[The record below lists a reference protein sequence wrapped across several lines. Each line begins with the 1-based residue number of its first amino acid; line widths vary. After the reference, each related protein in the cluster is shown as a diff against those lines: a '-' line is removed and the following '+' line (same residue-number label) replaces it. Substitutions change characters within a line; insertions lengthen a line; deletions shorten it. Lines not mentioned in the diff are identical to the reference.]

1 MIPDDF
7 ELMAYVD
14 GELDARSSK
23 RIAEAVEADPAL
35 QAKVDALIESRAVA
49 RAAYAPTQEAPLSPA
64 LQDMMDDL
72 EAGLE
77 SQNDAPAWQSADA
90 SPSGG
95 AGMLSWARHRAA
107 AMTAMGVA
115 VGALATWTLMP
126 QTQTEAFL
134 TLTEAT
140 GTRLSD
146 RAQRA
151 LSQTPAGEN
160 VDGFTVQTSFVSG
173 AGRSCRQFTLVDQ
186 DGIACLDASEW
197 HLVILTDIAGSSDF
211 QAAGGTDPLAVATAG
226 LGVSRIL
233 SDEEEA
239 AQIAQNWRRQS
250 D

>member
-64 LQDMMDDL
+64 LQDMMDEL

-77 SQNDAPAWQSADA
+77 SHSDAPVWQSADA

-126 QTQTEAFL
+126 QTEAFL
-134 TLTEAT
+134 TLTEES
-140 GTRLSD
+140 GPQLSD
-146 RAQRA
+146 RAQYV
-151 LSQTPAGEN
+151 LSQTPAGED
-160 VDGFTVQTSFVSG
+160 VDGFSVQASFVSG
-173 AGRSCRQFTLVDQ
+173 EGRSCRQFTLSSQ
-186 DGIACLDASEW
+186 AGIACFDADDW
-197 HLVILTDIAGSSDF
+197 HLVILADAPGNGDF
-211 QAAGGTDPLAVATAG
+211 QAAGGSDPLAVAAAA
-226 LGVSRIL
+226 LGVARVL

-239 AQIAQNWRRQS
+239 AQIAQNWRRQE